1 MKKYRVLKPYPK
13 QIMNSGRLITL
24 RPGSSVYLKRESQ
37 VLRLVKM
44 GFLKPMVEM
53 PKKRKKP
60 AKAKKQEPKQSEPK
74 SEPKQEESS
83 EQKDDSEQ
91 EQKRKSKSEYLSKKK
106 NKGK

>member
-60 AKAKKQEPKQSEPK
+60 AKAKKQEPKQP
-74 SEPKQEESS
+74 EPKQEETS

-91 EQKRKSKSEYLSKKK
+91 EQRRKSKSEYLSKKK
-106 NKGK
+106 NKDK